1 MAKIPMRD
9 LPLDDLKVKLADMS
23 EEMFKLK
30 FRLTTQPLD
39 NPLRIRVVR
48 KDIARL
54 NTFIRQHELGI
65 ASLSGG
71 EPRALA
77 PAPRAA
83 APKPKKA
90 AAKAPAKKAAAKST
104 KSAKSAKKKSSA
116 KKSTARKR
124 SGT

>member
-9 LPLDDLKVKLADMS
+9 LPLDDLKVKLRDMS
-23 EEMFKLK
+23 EEIFKLK

-39 NPLRIRVVR
+39 NPLRIRTVR

-54 NTFIRQHELGI
+54 KTFIRQHELGI
-65 ASLSGG
+65 SSLSAGA
-71 EPRALA
+71 EARAA
-77 PAPRAA
+77 TPVRTRAA

-90 AAKAPAKKAAAKST
+90 AKAAAKAP
-104 KSAKSAKKKSSA
+104 KKAAAKKKSSA
-116 KKSTARKR
+116 KKSPARKR

>member
-23 EEMFKLK
+23 EEIFKLK

-39 NPLRIRVVR
+39 NPLRIRIVR

-54 NTFIRQHELGI
+54 KTFIRQQELGI
-65 ASLSGG
+65 ATPSAD
-71 EPRALA
+71 RAVA
-77 PAPRAA
+77 PLRARAA
-83 APKPKKA
+83 TPKKA
-90 AAKAPAKKAAAKST
+90 AAKAAPKKAAAK
-104 KSAKSAKKKSSA
+104 KKPAA
-116 KKSTARKR
+116 KKSPARKR

>member
-9 LPLDDLKVKLADMS
+9 LPIEDLQVKLKDMS
-23 EEMFKLK
+23 EELFKLK

-65 ASLSGG
+65 ASLSG
-71 EPRALA
+71 ETH
-77 PAPRAA
+77 AA
-83 APKPKKA
+83 APAARTAAPKKKSA
-90 AAKAPAKKAAAKST
+90 AKAKAPAKRSAAKSA
-104 KSAKSAKKKSSA
+104 SAKSAKKKTSA
-116 KKSTARKR
+116 KKSARKR

>member
-9 LPLDDLKVKLADMS
+9 LPIEDLQVKLKDMS
-23 EEMFKLK
+23 EELFKLK

-65 ASLSGG
+65 ASLSG
-71 EPRALA
+71 E
-77 PAPRAA
+77 PRAA
-83 APKPKKA
+83 APAPQATAKKKS
-90 AAKAPAKKAAAKST
+90 AAKAPAKKAAAKSAKT
-104 KSAKSAKKKSSA
+104 EKSAKTAKKKASAKKPA
-116 KKSTARKR
+116 ARKR

>member
-39 NPLRIRVVR
+39 NPLRIRIVR

-54 NTFIRQHELGI
+54 KTFIRQQELGI
-65 ASLSGG
+65 STASA
-71 EPRALA
+71 EPRVQASA
-77 PAPRAA
+77 ARPA
-83 APKPKKA
+83 APKKA
-90 AAKAPAKKAAAKST
+90 KSAAKAST
-104 KSAKSAKKKSSA
+104 KKVAAKKKSSV
-116 KKSTARKR
+116 KKSPARKR

>member
-54 NTFIRQHELGI
+54 KTFIRQQELGI
-65 ASLSGG
+65 SPAYA
-71 EPRALA
+71 EPRAEA
-77 PAPRAA
+77 PATRAA
-83 APKPKKA
+83 APKKAKKKA
-90 AAKAPAKKAAAKST
+90 AAKASTKKAVV
-104 KSAKSAKKKSSA
+104 KKKSSA
-116 KKSTARKR
+116 KKSPARKR